1 MSSML
6 EKARTFEKEHGDKIG
21 SDERPVFH
29 LTPWSGWMNDPNGFC
44 RYQGQY
50 HLFYQYNPYAAHWD
64 SMHWGHAVS
73 PDLLH
78 WKYLPAALAPDGE
91 NDGAGCFSGSAV
103 PLDDGRLLLMY
114 TAVEERIE
122 NGEKRIY
129 QTQNLAVGDGLNF
142 EKYSGNPVLDSRDL
156 PEGSSKEDFRDP
168 KMLRLSD
175 GSLACVIGSRPSD
188 GSGQILFYTSEE
200 GFHWNFK
207 AVLDQNRNRF
217 GKMWECPDFFQLD
230 GRWVLLTSPQD
241 MQQAGAEYHP
251 GNGTTCFIGNYDEKT
266 GKFTEVC
273 DQAIDYGIDFY
284 APQTLETPDGRRIMI
299 GWMQNWDAC
308 AMREPDAP
316 WAGQMTLPRELEIR
330 NDKLYQ
336 HPIAELSQYR
346 IGKVQYKDLSVKD
359 TVSLDGISGRC
370 IDLEAEITAADEENP
385 FYKFSIRFAEGNG
398 HYTEFVF
405 RPFEETVTVDRSF
418 CGSRRDLVHVRE
430 CLVPGT
436 RNGHLKFRLILDRF
450 SAELFLQ
457 DGEKVMTVT
466 FFTEQEADRISF
478 HAVGEARMDVVK
490 YDLNL

>member
-1 MSSML
+1 MIPMAFAGIKVNIICFISTI
-6 EKARTFEKEHGDKIG
+6 RTRRTGTGCTGGTRF
-21 SDERPVFH
+21 
-29 LTPWSGWMNDPNGFC
+29 
-44 RYQGQY
+44 
-50 HLFYQYNPYAAHWD
+50 
-64 SMHWGHAVS
+64 
-73 PDLLH
+73 
-78 WKYLPAALAPDGE
+78 

-217 GKMWECPDFFQLD
+217 GKMWECPDFFQMD

-251 GNGTTCFIGNYDEKT
+251 GNGTTCFIGDFDEKT
-266 GKFTEVC
+266 GKFTEAC

-299 GWMQNWDAC
+299 GWMKNWDAC
-308 AMREPDAP
+308 AMRDPDAP

-405 RPFEETVTVDRSF
+405 RPFEETVTADRSF
-418 CGSRRDLVHVRE
+418 CGSRRDLVHIRE

-436 RNGHLKFRLILDRF
+436 RDGHLKFRLILDRF